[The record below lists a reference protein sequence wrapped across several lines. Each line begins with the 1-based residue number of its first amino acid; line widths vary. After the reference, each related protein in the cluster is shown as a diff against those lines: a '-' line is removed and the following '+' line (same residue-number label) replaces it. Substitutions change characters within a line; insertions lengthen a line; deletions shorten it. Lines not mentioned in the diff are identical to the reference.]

1 MDRGAWGLQPMG
13 LQRATSNLAHAQTQM
28 EVTEQKL
35 HSLGKHISD
44 IFIINNIKQSIEIK
58 FISVKK

>member
-13 LQRATSNLAHAQTQM
+13 LQRAAPNRAHAQTHM

-35 HSLGKHISD
+35 HSLGKHTPD